1 MWDGPFQ
8 RSFIECGRQLTK
20 QLNTFNT
27 FFNTNKY
34 KIHNGWDARNVGYR
48 GCKNLQYLI
57 SLSDNTQR
65 KYKTL
70 GYISS
75 F

>member
-1 MWDGPFQ
+1 MFDGPFQ
-8 RSFIECGRQLTK
+8 SSFIQCGRQLTK

-34 KIHNGWDARNVGYR
+34 KIHNGWDARNVGYCS
-48 GCKNLQYLI
+48 CKNLQYLI
-57 SLSDNTQR
+57 RQHTKKIQNLM
-65 KYKTL
+65 L
-70 GYISS
+70 LFS